1 MITQSDATVWAVI
14 LALGAGTFL
23 IRFSFLGLAGGRALP
38 PWLLRL
44 LRYVPVSVLPAL
56 VAPMVVWPQGTG
68 GEPDPARAAAACVAL
83 AVGAATRHVL
93 GAVLSGLAALYAIL
107 ALTG

>member
-1 MITQSDATVWAVI
+1 VITQSDATIWLVI
-14 LALGAGTFL
+14 LALGAGTFA
-23 IRFSFLGLAGGRALP
+23 IRFSFLGLAGGRELP

-56 VAPMVVWPQGTG
+56 VAPMVVWPQATG
-68 GEPDPARAAAACVAL
+68 GEPEPARATAACVAL

-93 GAVLSGLAALYAIL
+93 AAVGSGLVALYTVL
-107 ALTG
+107 AFTG